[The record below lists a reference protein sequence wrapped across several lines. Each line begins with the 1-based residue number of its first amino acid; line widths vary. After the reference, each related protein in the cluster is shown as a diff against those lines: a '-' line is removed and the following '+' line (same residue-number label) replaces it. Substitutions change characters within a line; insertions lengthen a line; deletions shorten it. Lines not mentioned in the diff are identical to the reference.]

1 MEYSLDTLTEWDE
14 RICTLAKGH
23 GLDWYEISYE
33 TLDYYSMIGA
43 MAYHGLPTHFDHWSY
58 GKTFEQ
64 TISRYNMGMEGL
76 PYELIINSDPSI
88 AYLMRE
94 NPLYLQVLIMAHC
107 VGHSDFFKQ
116 NRMFK
121 NTRAETAVPRFRAAK
136 KRIQGYI
143 EDTNIGIEEV
153 EKVIDSCHAVQFQTT
168 KYGQVRRS
176 HAEVKAEYIELIN
189 ENKNKKDSKVN
200 LEKIDL
206 TKVPLE
212 PDYDILGFIV
222 EHGKLPDW
230 KRDIIEVCR
239 DEGQYFWPQIQT
251 KIMNEGWASYWHY
264 TLCHELDLPDEMHI
278 PFVKMH
284 NQVVRPHIGAINP
297 YHLGFHLFQK
307 IKERHGIEECF
318 LARESCHDAA
328 FLRQYLTEED
338 CVELNLFTFST
349 KKRGEV
355 TVDDV
360 SDDIGWEDVKAELVK
375 SVGGG
380 SIPAVYVDEVKKS
393 GALIVKHEHDGR
405 DLELSHANQVVE
417 HLKQLWGTEVKF
429 YTVIEGE
436 SWEI

>member
-14 RICTLAKGH
+14 RICNLAKGH

-64 TISRYNMGMEGL
+64 TINRYNMGMEGL

-143 EDTNIGIEEV
+143 EDTNIGVDEV
-153 EKVIDSCHAVQFQTT
+153 EKVIDACHAVQFQTT

-176 HAEVKAEYIELIN
+176 HAEVKAEYIDLLN
-189 ENKNKKDSKVN
+189 EQKGKKDGKP
-200 LEKIDL
+200 LLKKIDL
-206 TKVPLE
+206 NKVPLE
-212 PDYDILGFIV
+212 PDYDILGFIA
-222 EHGKLPDW
+222 EHGKMPDW

-251 KIMNEGWASYWHY
+251 KVMNEGWASYWHY
-264 TLCHELDLPDEMHI
+264 TLCHELELPDEMHI

-284 NQVVRPHIGAINP
+284 NQVVRPHLGAINP

-338 CVELNLFTFST
+338 CVELNLFTYSA
-349 KKRGEV
+349 KKRGDV

-360 SDDIGWEDVKAELVK
+360 SDDLGWEDVKAELVK

-380 SIPAVYVDEVKKS
+380 SIPAVCVEEINSS
-393 GALIVKHEHDGR
+393 GHLIVRHEHDGR
-405 DLELSHANQVVE
+405 DLELGHANQVVE
-417 HLKQLWGTEVKF
+417 HLKQLWGSNVKF
-429 YTVIEGE
+429 FTVIEE
-436 SWEI
+436 EPWEI

>member
-1 MEYSLDTLTEWDE
+1 MDYSIDQLTTWDE
-14 RICTLAKGH
+14 KIVEIAKKH
-23 GLDWYEISYE
+23 GLDWYDISYE
-33 TLDYYSMIGA
+33 LVDYHSMIGH

-58 GKTFEQ
+58 GKAFES
-64 TISRYNMGMEGL
+64 TMNRYNFGMEGL
-76 PYELIINSDPSI
+76 PFEMIINSDPSI

-107 VGHSDFFKQ
+107 VGHSDFFKN

-121 NTRAETAVPRFRAAK
+121 NTRAETVVPRFRAAK

-143 EDTNIGIEEV
+143 EDPNIGIDEV
-153 EKVIDSCHAVQFQTT
+153 EKIIDSCHAVQFQTT
-168 KYGQVRRS
+168 KYGQIRRTY
-176 HAEVKAEYIELIN
+176 AEVKAEYVELLNEQKGKKPGTFVPLKVDIN
-189 ENKNKKDSKVN
+189 K
-200 LEKIDL
+200 L
-206 TKVPLE
+206 PLE
-212 PDYDILGFIV
+212 PDYDILGFIT
-222 EHGKLPDW
+222 EHGKMPQW

-251 KIMNEGWASYWHY
+251 KVMNEGWASYWHY
-264 TLCHELDLPDEMHI
+264 TLCHELNLPDEMHI
-278 PFVKMH
+278 PFIKMH

-307 IKERHGIEECF
+307 IKERYGIEECF

-360 SDDIGWEDVKAELVK
+360 SDDIGWEDVKAQLVK

-380 SIPAVYVDEVKKS
+380 SIPAVYVDEAKPN
-393 GALIVKHEHDGR
+393 GTLIVKHEHDGR

-417 HLKQLWGTEVKF
+417 HLKHLWGSEVKF
-429 YTVIEGE
+429 FTVIEDE
-436 SWEI
+436 PWEI

>member
-1 MEYSLDTLTEWDE
+1 MDYSLDTLTEWDE
-14 RICTLAKGH
+14 RICDLAKGH
-23 GLDWYEISYE
+23 GLDWYEIAYE

-64 TISRYNMGMEGL
+64 TINRYNMGMEGL

-143 EDTNIGIEEV
+143 EDTNIGVDEV
-153 EKVIDSCHAVQFQTT
+153 EKVIDACHAVQFQTT

-176 HAEVKAEYIELIN
+176 HAEVKAEYIELLN
-189 ENKNKKDSKVN
+189 EQKGKKEGKP
-200 LEKIDL
+200 LLKKIDL
-206 TKVPLE
+206 NKVPLE
-212 PDYDILGFIV
+212 PDYDILGFIA
-222 EHGKLPDW
+222 EHGKMPDW

-251 KIMNEGWASYWHY
+251 KVMNEGWASYWHY
-264 TLCHELDLPDEMHI
+264 TLCHELELPDEMHI

-284 NQVVRPHIGAINP
+284 NQVVRPHLGAINP

-318 LARESCHDAA
+318 LARESCHVAA
-328 FLRQYLTEED
+328 FLRQYVTEED
-338 CVELNLFTFST
+338 CVELNLFTYSS
-349 KKRGEV
+349 KKWGDV
-355 TVDDV
+355 TVDEV
-360 SDDIGWEDVKAELVK
+360 SDEFGWE
-375 SVGGG
+375 
-380 SIPAVYVDEVKKS
+380 
-393 GALIVKHEHDGR
+393 
-405 DLELSHANQVVE
+405 
-417 HLKQLWGTEVKF
+417 
-429 YTVIEGE
+429 
-436 SWEI
+436 

>member
-1 MEYSLDTLTEWDE
+1 MQYSLDTLAEWDE
-14 RICTLAKGH
+14 RICQMARGH
-23 GLDWYEISYE
+23 GLDWYEIAYE

-64 TISRYNMGMEGL
+64 TINRYNLGMEGL

-94 NPLYLQVLIMAHC
+94 NPLYLQILIMAHC
-107 VGHSDFFKQ
+107 IGHSDFFKN

-121 NTRAETAVPRFRAAK
+121 NTRAETVVPRFRAAK
-136 KRIQGYI
+136 KRIQSYI
-143 EDTNIGIEEV
+143 EDTNIGVEEV
-153 EKVIDSCHAVQFQTT
+153 EKVIDACHSIQFQTT
-168 KYGQVRRS
+168 KYGQVRRP
-176 HAEVKAEYIELIN
+176 HAEVRAEYIELMN
-189 ENKNKKDSKVN
+189 EQKSKKDKGIN
-200 LEKIDL
+200 LKKIDIN
-206 TKVPLE
+206 KVPLE
-212 PDYDILGFIV
+212 PDYDVLGFIS
-222 EHGKLPDW
+222 EHGKMPDW

-251 KIMNEGWASYWHY
+251 KVMNEGWASYWHY
-264 TLCHELDLPDEMHI
+264 TLCHELELPDEMHI

-338 CVELNLFTFST
+338 CIDLNLFTYSS
-349 KKRGEV
+349 KKRGDV

-360 SDDIGWEDVKAELVK
+360 ADDVGWEQVKAELVK

-380 SIPAVYVDEVKKS
+380 SIPAVFVEEINSNGHLV
-393 GALIVKHEHDGR
+393 VRHEHDGR
-405 DLELSHANQVVE
+405 DLELSHANRVVE
-417 HLKQLWGTEVKF
+417 HLKQLWGSEVKF
-429 YTVIEGE
+429 FTVIEE
-436 SWEI
+436 EPWEI